1 MQQAQFPVAEI
12 GGCAALIHPTC
23 QPIAIVT
30 AQAARPL
37 DEDLPPLTA
46 ALERAEIAHEVV
58 CWDDP
63 GIDWARFG
71 IVLLR
76 SPWDY
81 VPRLPAF
88 LAFAEQAAR
97 LSQLQNPLAVIR
109 WNTDKHYLQDLQRAG
124 VATVPSVF
132 AEPGASAAAALVQF
146 FVGDFDEFVIKPSV
160 GAGSKDAAR
169 YHRDDVDRAE
179 SHLQRL
185 LDQGRSVLMQPYLGR
200 VDHYG
205 ETSLIYFNGVFS
217 HAIRKGPLLARAVDP
232 TGDLFAPEAITA
244 RQPTAAERQ
253 IADQVI
259 AALAAD
265 RRFQALT
272 PLLYVRIDLLSADDG
287 TPRLLELETTEP
299 SLFFNFSAGAAERF
313 VAALKRRMNG

>member
-12 GGCAALIHPTC
+12 GGCAVLIHPTC
-23 QPIAIVT
+23 QPIALVT
-30 AQAARPL
+30 AEAARPL
-37 DEDLPPLTA
+37 DEDLPPLCTA
-46 ALERAEIAHEVV
+46 LTHAGIAHEVV

-63 GIDWARFG
+63 DIDWARFG

-97 LSQLQNPLAVIR
+97 VSCLLNPLDVIR
-109 WNTDKHYLQDLQRAG
+109 WNTDKHYLRDLQQAG

-132 AEPGASAAAALVQF
+132 AEPGAAATQALSDF
-146 FVGDFDEFVIKPSV
+146 LAGDFDEFVIKPCV

-169 YHRDDVDRAE
+169 YHRDDFDRAK

-185 LDQGRSVLMQPYLGR
+185 LEQGRSVLMQPYLAR
-200 VDHYG
+200 VDSHG
-205 ETSLIYFNGVFS
+205 ETSLIYFDGIFS
-217 HAIRKGPLLARAVDP
+217 HAIRKGPLLARAADP
-232 TGDLFAPEAITA
+232 TGGLFAPEAITA
-244 RQPTAAERQ
+244 RQPAPAERQ

-313 VAALKRRMNG
+313 VAALKQRMHR